1 MMATKRKGADRAAMD
16 QLEAEDVASFGEDP
30 ELLDPAE
37 RELLQSGNAEGE
49 AARRES
55 SEPPPQETPGDSAEG
70 APGEDGAA
78 AEDRAAAEGRAEELS
93 DEQVRK
99 LGPNESV
106 PAWSLLKERQ
116 ENRDLKRK
124 MDELGRKLSE
134 HEERWN
140 RAAERLRQVQ
150 ERAALEGAAA
160 ARNADPEP
168 DPKTDPEGHYQWE
181 LRRHRQALE
190 TLHQQQQVS
199 TAQAQAAQHQALL
212 SGLEQQFILAG
223 HPDYYERVQFLR
235 ERRNRELEL
244 MGYGDA
250 SERGQIIANE
260 AAMLVGGAIRQ
271 GRNPAAVAH
280 ELSDQ
285 WGYGPAPTG
294 AATSAAAGGPTSG
307 GAAGSAASAAD
318 RIRDLQ
324 RKKAAATSLQA
335 IASRPA
341 DGPVTL
347 EDIAEM
353 DDEAYERYVDK
364 NGGDLAALFRR
375 A

>member
-1 MMATKRKGADRAAMD
+1 MMAIKKKGADRAAMD

-37 RELLQSGNAEGE
+37 QAMMQGGNAANQSQAQSAN
-49 AARRES
+49 AAQA
-55 SEPPPQETPGDSAEG
+55 PAQSAERSAQEG
-70 APGEDGAA
+70 QAEERADAEAGED
-78 AEDRAAAEGRAEELS
+78 LS
-93 DEQVRK
+93 DEQVKK

-116 ENRDLKRK
+116 ENRELKRK
-124 MDELGRKLSE
+124 LDDVGRKLTD

-140 RAAERLRQVQ
+140 RANERLRQLQ
-150 ERAALEGAAA
+150 ERSAVDGAAA
-160 ARNADPEP
+160 ARNADLEP
-168 DPKTDPEGHYQWE
+168 DAKADPEAHYQWE
-181 LRRHRQALE
+181 LRQHRRALE
-190 TLHQQQQVS
+190 ALHQQQQLSV
-199 TAQAQAAQHQALL
+199 AQAQSAQHQAML
-212 SGLEQQFILAG
+212 SGLEQQFVLGG

-244 MGYGDA
+244 MGYADTA
-250 SERGQIIANE
+250 ERSQIIANE

-280 ELSDQ
+280 ELSEQ
-285 WGYGPAPTG
+285 WGYRPAPAG
-294 AATSAAAGGPTSG
+294 EATATASG
-307 GAAGSAASAAD
+307 GAGGDGAAGNSVSAAD

-341 DGPVTL
+341 DGPLTL
-347 EDIAEM
+347 ADIAEM
-353 DDEAYERYVDK
+353 DDEAYERYVDR

-375 A
+375 G